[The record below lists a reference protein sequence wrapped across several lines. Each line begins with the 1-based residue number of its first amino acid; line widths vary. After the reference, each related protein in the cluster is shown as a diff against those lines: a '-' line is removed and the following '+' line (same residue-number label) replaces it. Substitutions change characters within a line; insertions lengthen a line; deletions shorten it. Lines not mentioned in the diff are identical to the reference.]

1 MEWLAGKKIVVI
13 GGTTGIGLSAAKA
26 FIAEGAKLVIAGRS
40 IESVEKAADE
50 LGKNAAAV
58 SLDAREPATAKKAID
73 LCLEKFGGFDGLYHV
88 AGGSGREKGG
98 GSFHETAIES
108 LEPKTGFKITFLKLF
123 NQAPINRSFEI

>member
-40 IESVEKAADE
+40 KESVEKAADE

-58 SLDAREPATAKKAID
+58 SSDAREPATAKKAID

-88 AGGSGREKGG
+88 AGGRGRENRGWAMPPL
-98 GSFHETAIES
+98 AIVRM
-108 LEPKTGFKITFLKLF
+108 
-123 NQAPINRSFEI
+123 Q